1 MTSRW
6 ENGRISWVLP
16 VTGLVAGL
24 ALLAYFPLAAMG
36 SASHQDEVV
45 QAVGASMAH
54 VNPEIKER
62 LLTQAKAYN
71 EKLVGNPVDGFT
83 EELLP
88 YGQQLSPDGHDTAF
102 GYVTIPDID
111 LCMPMYHGAD
121 DAALSAGIGHLE
133 GTSLPIGGTSTH
145 AVLTAHSGLEGMRAF
160 DDIRKLEP
168 GDVFGVKVLGDLHCY
183 RVTGSQTVLPS
194 ETRGL
199 AIAQGEDL
207 CTLLTCTPYGVNSH
221 RLLVRGE
228 RCEIP
233 EGFPDGGLS
242 PSGPGLARTLPLLAG
257 LLITLA
263 LLAYVLSKRVRARA
277 RGVPVG
283 GAREYEANSIGT
295 DAKDRMRSR

>member
-1 MTSRW
+1 MTSRR

-45 QAVGASMAH
+45 QAVDASMAH
-54 VNPEIKER
+54 VNPEMKER

-168 GDVFGVKVLGDLHCY
+168 GDVFGVKILGDLHCY

-194 ETRGL
+194 EARGL

-233 EGFPDGGLS
+233 EGFPDGGVVTIWS
-242 PSGPGLARTLPLLAG
+242 RFGAHAPIAGRPADNTGAAGICAEQEDART
-257 LLITLA
+257 
-263 LLAYVLSKRVRARA
+263 SARRPRRWGA
-277 RGVPVG
+277 RG
-283 GAREYEANSIGT
+283 
-295 DAKDRMRSR
+295 

>member
-1 MTSRW
+1 MTSRR

-24 ALLAYFPLAAMG
+24 TLLAYFPLAAMG
-36 SASHQDEVV
+36 SASHQDEAV
-45 QAVGASMAH
+45 QAVDASMAH
-54 VNPEIKER
+54 VNPEMKER

-71 EKLVGNPVDGFT
+71 EKLAGNPIDGFT

-168 GDVFGVKVLGDLHCY
+168 GGCV
-183 RVTGSQTVLPS
+183 RRQGSG
-194 ETRGL
+194 R
-199 AIAQGEDL
+199 
-207 CTLLTCTPYGVNSH
+207 
-221 RLLVRGE
+221 
-228 RCEIP
+228 
-233 EGFPDGGLS
+233 F
-242 PSGPGLARTLPLLAG
+242 
-257 LLITLA
+257 A
-263 LLAYVLSKRVRARA
+263 LLSGDRQSDGFAQRDAGARNSA
-277 RGVPVG
+277 RGGPLHVAHLHTVWSQLSSPP
-283 GAREYEANSIGT
+283 GAGRA
-295 DAKDRMRSR
+295 M